1 MSQDRNGSEPTAASL
16 VGSLSSFPLLDVL
29 DLLARTGR
37 TGELQIVGQGLDRR
51 LWVDR
56 GDLVDTTGSGSPDTG
71 LFEMACIEDGWF
83 YFTLADT
90 TPEVTARAAIPAVLE
105 GLSAQV
111 DEWRELVNAFP
122 FHAVVHMSSSTPAD
136 EVQIRSDQ
144 WQLLTLVGAGRAVHD
159 VLSASSLHP
168 LDTLRTLRELAG
180 GRLVWVEAG
189 TNGTEPPAPHETAPH
204 ETAPHDAVASHE
216 AATPHDLSAAEAGGP
231 GAPTRDP
238 EPRSAADNGAS
249 GDAPQPPPVATE
261 RSVATEQVPGPVMP
275 PPISGDPWS
284 SSLAAPAASEAHADD
299 RG

>member
-56 GDLVDTTGSGSPDTG
+56 GELVDTTGSGSPDTG

-83 YFTLADT
+83 YFTLADS

-111 DEWRELVNAFP
+111 DEWRELVRAFP
-122 FHAVVHMSSSTPAD
+122 FDAVVHMSSSTPAD

-144 WQLLTLVGAGRAVHD
+144 WQLLTLVGAGRPVHD

-180 GRLVWVEAG
+180 GQLVWVEAG
-189 TNGTEPPAPHETAPH
+189 AKGTEPPAPHVAAPH
-204 ETAPHDAVASHE
+204 EAAAHEGATSRGAV
-216 AATPHDLSAAEAGGP
+216 TPHAPSTAEASGP
-231 GAPTRDP
+231 AEPARDP
-238 EPRSAADNGAS
+238 EPGTTADNGAA
-249 GDAPQPPPVATE
+249 GDAPQPPPVASE
-261 RSVATEQVPGPVMP
+261 QAEPPEQVPGPVMP

-284 SSLAAPAASEAHADD
+284 SSLAAPAANEANADD